1 VIAIGDNTPSGHRGI
16 VATLTADELQYPSPE
31 IYLGGLLPDA
41 DPHRKAM
48 RAIIA
53 IFVELEKSALVL
65 NREVARA
72 LGRTNGIRLASL
84 RAMPQQSNT
93 Q

>member
-1 VIAIGDNTPSGHRGI
+1 

-31 IYLGGLLPDA
+31 LYLRSLLPDA

-53 IFVELEKSALVL
+53 VFVELEKSALVL
-65 NREVARA
+65 NREVAHV
-72 LGRTNGIRLASL
+72 LGPTQPTASDWL
-84 RAMPQQSNT
+84 P
-93 Q
+93 